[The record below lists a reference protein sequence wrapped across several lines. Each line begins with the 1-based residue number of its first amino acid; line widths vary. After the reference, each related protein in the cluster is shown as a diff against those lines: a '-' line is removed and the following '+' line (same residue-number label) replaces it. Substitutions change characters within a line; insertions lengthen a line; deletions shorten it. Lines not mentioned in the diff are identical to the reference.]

1 MRYRDSGAEFKN
13 PRLQS
18 GIALVMV
25 LWILLLVT
33 ISTSAYTLMARM
45 DQLEAHTV
53 MWGTRARMGAE
64 TGVNLAVLALRDPDE
79 MTRWI
84 ADGRSYELQFQDVRL
99 EIKVTDERG
108 KLDVNSAN
116 ETTLQQLFIGHEMEQ
131 EQAIYLAAA
140 MQDWVDSDDIERMNG
155 AELQTYEGNGLE
167 VGPGNRRFVM
177 VEELLQVL
185 GMSWDFFQKIEPG
198 LTVYSEANMP
208 DPAFAPLESLLALPD
223 MTRDDALNFIEERH
237 SQDAS
242 TGLGATLPDGTV
254 AMARGRGLTY
264 SIQAKATL
272 PNGVWDQVE
281 TTIRL
286 GGSADGR
293 PFRILRWREGFHH

>member
-18 GIALVMV
+18 GIALEMV

-155 AELQTYEGNGLE
+155 AELQTYEGNGTGNELGFLSE
-167 VGPGNRRFVM
+167 NRTGSHGLFRGQYAGPCFRSAG
-177 VEELLQVL
+177 
-185 GMSWDFFQKIEPG
+185 I
-198 LTVYSEANMP
+198 
-208 DPAFAPLESLLALPD
+208 FAGVAGY
-223 MTRDDALNFIEERH
+223 DAR
-237 SQDAS
+237 
-242 TGLGATLPDGTV
+242 
-254 AMARGRGLTY
+254 
-264 SIQAKATL
+264 
-272 PNGVWDQVE
+272 
-281 TTIRL
+281 
-286 GGSADGR
+286 
-293 PFRILRWREGFHH
+293 

>member
-1 MRYRDSGAEFKN
+1 
-13 PRLQS
+13 
-18 GIALVMV
+18 
-25 LWILLLVT
+25 
-33 ISTSAYTLMARM
+33 
-45 DQLEAHTV
+45 
-53 MWGTRARMGAE
+53 
-64 TGVNLAVLALRDPDE
+64 
-79 MTRWI
+79 
-84 ADGRSYELQFQDVRL
+84 
-99 EIKVTDERG
+99 
-108 KLDVNSAN
+108 
-116 ETTLQQLFIGHEMEQ
+116 
-131 EQAIYLAAA
+131 
-140 MQDWVDSDDIERMNG
+140 
-155 AELQTYEGNGLE
+155 
-167 VGPGNRRFVM
+167 
-177 VEELLQVL
+177 
-185 GMSWDFFQKIEPG
+185 
-198 LTVYSEANMP
+198 
-208 DPAFAPLESLLALPD
+208 